1 MFQVPS
7 SIAAAADVNSAN
19 FMLGNETVEMACA
32 TFVRSIDT
40 PNIYDANH
48 ATNVRARTPAQI
60 DELLAALDR
69 EFQHSGHRR
78 FDVDYRTPP
87 EFTARLALEGGFER
101 DDALILLLEGD
112 LHGSPP
118 ACDIRPLLTDAN
130 WETYWELM
138 LQDWNE
144 HNERRKRSV
153 SEEIARQMWR
163 AKKRKQPPVQYW
175 LAYEGERAVAYFNS
189 WEGVDGVGQV
199 EDLFTHPEYRKR
211 GIATALIH
219 HCVAQARAKGA
230 GPVVIVADPT
240 DTPKNIYV
248 RMGWRPAAVVS
259 HLIKQVGATTT

>member
-1 MFQVPS
+1 VTDL
-7 SIAAAADVNSAN
+7 IARAADVNAAN
-19 FMLGNETVEMACA
+19 FMLGNETFESARA
-32 TFVRSIDT
+32 TFVRSVDT
-40 PNIYDANH
+40 PHIYDANH
-48 ATNVRARTPAQI
+48 AANVRARTPHEI

-87 EFTARLALEGGFER
+87 EFVARLALEGGYDR
-101 DDALILLLEGD
+101 DDALVMLLEGE
-112 LHGSPP
+112 LQGSATP
-118 ACDIRPLLTDAN
+118 CDIRPLLTDAD

-144 HNERRKRSV
+144 HQTRRKRRV
-153 SEEIARQMWR
+153 SEAIARQMWC

-199 EDLFTHPEYRKR
+199 EDLFTHPQYRKR
-211 GIATALIH
+211 GIATALLH
-219 HCVAQARAKGA
+219 HCVAQSRAKGA

-240 DTPKNIYV
+240 DTPKNIYA
-248 RMGWRPAAVVS
+248 RMGWRPVALVN
-259 HLIKQVGATTT
+259 HLIKQVGVG